1 MSTPTDLPLDELRAL
16 QARAY
21 GRDADIHSDP
31 AALARL
37 HELEAMASAARAG
50 STAPAADAA
59 PVLEAAT
66 RVETAAGDAPADIGA
81 ADGASRAGAP
91 RAAVRQPPLPGED
104 GAGTD
109 AAAGAHRATT
119 ASAEPAPGSDP
130 PAPMAGAATPPGAVA
145 GAGMR
150 RGVSEAADADAG
162 PAATDPGGDDAPTSD
177 MSADAPVRP
186 WWRRIPV
193 LWAASVVA
201 ALLIG
206 AGLSTWIQNIEEGGV
221 AVLSEDAEAEWP
233 DESFGV
239 RPSGGR
245 VFDDFHGLRV
255 LSLRQ
260 SVVPGSSQTCLY
272 ILTPPDGFGAGSC
285 AAGSYPASASLE
297 VVQSSPD
304 ELRERFPLGTS
315 LQFVLE
321 GPNVRVY
328 AREPS
333 IVEPTP

>member
-1 MSTPTDLPLDELRAL
+1 
-16 QARAY
+16 
-21 GRDADIHSDP
+21 
-31 AALARL
+31 
-37 HELEAMASAARAG
+37 
-50 STAPAADAA
+50 
-59 PVLEAAT
+59 
-66 RVETAAGDAPADIGA
+66 
-81 ADGASRAGAP
+81 
-91 RAAVRQPPLPGED
+91 
-104 GAGTD
+104 
-109 AAAGAHRATT
+109 
-119 ASAEPAPGSDP
+119 
-130 PAPMAGAATPPGAVA
+130 
-145 GAGMR
+145 
-150 RGVSEAADADAG
+150 
-162 PAATDPGGDDAPTSD
+162 